1 MKWMQFHLAAL
12 SRASNNQTFANHM
25 HLTVFLRRTNC
36 ESHVPSRIWP
46 ERMKQNDS
54 EEKKKGGN
62 GEEEASTGKPLF
74 RTRFFHGHS
83 NVVPCSR
90 HLDCWKSETFVL
102 NARWK
107 MWPRSRE
114 NGPWKEE
121 IVLRD
126 SEFYLKMKMNINKL
140 NNGKLKGVMLH
151 R

>member
-36 ESHVPSRIWP
+36 ESHIPSHIWP
-46 ERMKQNDS
+46 ERMKQNDR

-74 RTRFFHGHS
+74 WTRFFHDHS

-114 NGPWKEE
+114 NGPWKEG

-140 NNGKLKGVMLH
+140 NNGK
-151 R
+151 